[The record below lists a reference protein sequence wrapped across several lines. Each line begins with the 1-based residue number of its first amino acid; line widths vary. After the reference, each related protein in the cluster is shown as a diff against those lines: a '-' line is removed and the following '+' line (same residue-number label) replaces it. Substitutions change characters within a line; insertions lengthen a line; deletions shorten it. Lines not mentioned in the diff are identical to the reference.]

1 MRGLSPHLDAG
12 QRPVRRQLAWRQARS
27 DLQADRSTPPEIREE
42 RLRGWGLDRPGS
54 VRLSCWRGRSGRRYV
69 VQVHELDI
77 HWPVRAGAGLAF
89 AVSHGDDGRGSIV
102 VMAPEGASPAWRG
115 RAWDAGAREL
125 HVHTLV
131 DTAFG
136 RAEVAMDLMPD

>member
-1 MRGLSPHLDAG
+1 M
-12 QRPVRRQLAWRQARS
+12 RRQLAWLQVRS
-27 DLQADRSTPPEIREE
+27 DLQADRITPPEIREE
-42 RLRGWGLDRPGS
+42 RLRGWNLDRAGS
-54 VRLSCWRGRSGRRYV
+54 VRLSAWRGRSGRRYI

-89 AVSHGDDGRGSIV
+89 AVARDDDGHARIV
-102 VMAPEGASPAWRG
+102 DVAPDSAGPAWRG

-131 DTAFG
+131 DDAAG
-136 RAEVAMDLMPD
+136 RAVVAMDLTPA